1 LATAEIVAVLADVA
15 IAVVTVKV
23 ADDEPAATETD
34 TGTVTPVVL
43 LDNATVRPPAGAGP
57 TNVSVPVAFWP
68 PTTSAGAMLRVAGAV
83 RCTVRTADLLVPFA
97 VAVIVESESDPTAD
111 VDTVK
116 VADV

>member
-1 LATAEIVAVLADVA
+1 VTVPVVPYPPVTLAGLNETLAGTTGRTLTVPVTVVPLATAEIVAVLADVA

-83 RCTVRTADLLVPFA
+83 R
-97 VAVIVESESDPTAD
+97 
-111 VDTVK
+111 
-116 VADV
+116 